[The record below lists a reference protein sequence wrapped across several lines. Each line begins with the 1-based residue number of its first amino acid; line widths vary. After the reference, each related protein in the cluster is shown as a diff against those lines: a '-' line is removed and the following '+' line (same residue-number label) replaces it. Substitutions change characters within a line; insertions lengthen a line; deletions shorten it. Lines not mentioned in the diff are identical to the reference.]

1 MTHAA
6 APLSAEQAAAAQ
18 RGVLAATTAFVIW
31 GLFPLYLKPLTHVP
45 ALEILAHRIAW
56 CMVFVLGW
64 LAWKG
69 RLHEV
74 TAAVRDRGVLAR
86 LVLSAGLISVNWG
99 LYVWAVSNGRV
110 LEASLG
116 YFIGPLVNVLLG
128 VGALHERL
136 NPRQWTA
143 VALAAVGVGWLT
155 VAAGGLPWV
164 SLVLALSF
172 ATYGMVRKVANV
184 SAVPGLAVETLLL
197 APVALAFLSWLHFR
211 GTGAFGHPPL
221 HVTLLLAGSGL
232 ITALPLALFATGAR
246 LIPYSVV
253 GLITYIGPSLQL
265 LLGVFLY
272 GEPFTGARAVGFCII
287 WGGPRRVRRR
297 QLPPFAAGPL
307 LVLDRPLVHQL
318 QQHRPGGF
326 QAAPGLA
333 GQRLAEP
340 EAAPAHCQQQG
351 PGRLAAG
358 DPRAGLQHRCR

>member
-1 MTHAA
+1 MNHAV
-6 APLSAEQAAAAQ
+6 PSLSAEQAAAAR
-18 RGVLAATTAFVIW
+18 RGVTAVTTAFVIW

-56 CMVFVLGW
+56 CLLFVLGW

-86 LVLSAGLISVNWG
+86 LVLSAALIAVNWG

-155 VAAGGLPWV
+155 VGAGGLPWV

-172 ATYGMVRKVANV
+172 ATYGMVRKVVNV
-184 SAVPGLAVETLLL
+184 AAVPGLAIETLLL
-197 APVALAFLSWLHFR
+197 APVALGFIAWWQAR
-211 GTGAFGHPPL
+211 GAGAFGHPPVL
-221 HVTLLLAGSGL
+221 VSLLLAGSGL

-253 GLITYIGPSLQL
+253 GIIQYIGPTLQL

-272 GEPFTGARAVGFCII
+272 GEPFAGARAVGFCII
-287 WGGPRRVRRR
+287 W
-297 QLPPFAAGPL
+297 A
-307 LVLDRPLVHQL
+307 
-318 QQHRPGGF
+318 
-326 QAAPGLA
+326 GLA
-333 GQRLAEP
+333 VFVADGLLRSRR
-340 EAAPAHCQQQG
+340 AAPARRSPAVTRGPGPRQG
-351 PGRLAAG
+351 P
-358 DPRAGLQHRCR
+358 

>member
-1 MTHAA
+1 VNDAV
-6 APLSAEQAAAAQ
+6 PSLSVEQAAAAR

-31 GLFPLYLKPLTHVP
+31 GLFPLYLRPLTHVP

-56 CMVFVLGW
+56 CLLFVLGW

-69 RLHEV
+69 RLQEV
-74 TAAVRDRGVLAR
+74 TAAFRDRGVLAR
-86 LVLSAGLISVNWG
+86 LVLSAALIAVNWG

-128 VGALHERL
+128 VAALHERL

-164 SLVLALSF
+164 SLVLASSF
-172 ATYGMVRKVANV
+172 ATYGMVRKVADV
-184 SAVPGLAVETLLL
+184 AAVPGLAIETLLL
-197 APVALAFLSWLHFR
+197 APVALAFLAWLESN
-211 GTGAFGHPPL
+211 GTGAFGHAPL
-221 HVTLLLAGSGL
+221 LVSLLLAGSGL

-253 GLITYIGPSLQL
+253 GIIQYIGPTLQL

-272 GEPFTGARAVGFCII
+272 GEPFAGSRAAGFCII
-287 WGGPRRVRRR
+287 W
-297 QLPPFAAGPL
+297 A
-307 LVLDRPLVHQL
+307 
-318 QQHRPGGF
+318 
-326 QAAPGLA
+326 GLA
-333 GQRLAEP
+333 VFVADGFLRSRR
-340 EAAPAHCQQQG
+340 AAVPA
-351 PGRLAAG
+351 
-358 DPRAGLQHRCR
+358 

>member
-1 MTHAA
+1 MNHAV
-6 APLSAEQAAAAQ
+6 PSLSAEQAAAAR
-18 RGVLAATTAFVIW
+18 RGVTAVTTAFVIW

-56 CMVFVLGW
+56 CLLFVLGW

-86 LVLSAGLISVNWG
+86 LVLSAALIAVNWG

-155 VAAGGLPWV
+155 VGAGGLPWV

-172 ATYGMVRKVANV
+172 ATYGMVRKVVNV
-184 SAVPGLAVETLLL
+184 AAVPGLAIETLLL
-197 APVALAFLSWLHFR
+197 APVALGFIAWWQAR
-211 GTGAFGHPPL
+211 GAGAFGHPPVL
-221 HVTLLLAGSGL
+221 VSLLLAGSGL

-253 GLITYIGPSLQL
+253 GIIQYIGPTLQL

-272 GEPFTGARAVGFCII
+272 GEPFAGARAVGFCII
-287 WGGPRRVRRR
+287 W
-297 QLPPFAAGPL
+297 A
-307 LVLDRPLVHQL
+307 
-318 QQHRPGGF
+318 
-326 QAAPGLA
+326 GLA
-333 GQRLAEP
+333 VFVTDGFLRSRR
-340 EAAPAHCQQQG
+340 AAPARRSPAISRGSG
-351 PGRLAAG
+351 PRQA
-358 DPRAGLQHRCR
+358 P